1 MFHSHLRA
9 SALQTGIDFFFPVG
23 ESRSQRQQKW
33 GGWVGGWEWARCDL
47 KERVK
52 QKIER
57 RIGCDHQERVSRGSL
72 KVSKRGGEVLKHRE
86 SLKFVRSD
94 SNPKT
99 HSLFPGQ

>member
-1 MFHSHLRA
+1 M
-9 SALQTGIDFFFPVG
+9 GGVG
-23 ESRSQRQQKW
+23 
-33 GGWVGGWEWARCDL
+33 GGWEWARCDL

-72 KVSKRGGEVLKHRE
+72 KVSKRGGEVLKRRE

>member
-1 MFHSHLRA
+1 M
-9 SALQTGIDFFFPVG
+9 
-23 ESRSQRQQKW
+23 
-33 GGWVGGWEWARCDL
+33 

-57 RIGCDHQERVSRGSL
+57 RIRCDRQERVSRGSL
-72 KVSKRGGEVLKHRE
+72 KVSPRGGEVLERQE

-99 HSLFPGQ
+99 HSHSPGQ